1 MLFVGLSLGADEGKK
16 LPDGDSLG
24 GPDGASESA
33 KLGLLEG
40 FNDNPSVG
48 TSLRAALGL
57 LDGETLGKLDGL
69 FEGDPL
75 RSKLGKLDDD
85 AEGCTLGEKLGP
97 LLGLLLGSKLG
108 PSLEAALGLLD
119 GEKLGEFD
127 DWLFYYLSL
136 FEYIAIMKII
146 LYLYF

>member
-48 TSLRAALGL
+48 TLLRDVFVKEVASSAA
-57 LDGETLGKLDGL
+57 
-69 FEGDPL
+69 
-75 RSKLGKLDDD
+75 
-85 AEGCTLGEKLGP
+85 AGP
-97 LLGLLLGSKLG
+97 NLKNYRKRLKC
-108 PSLEAALGLLD
+108 D
-119 GEKLGEFD
+119 
-127 DWLFYYLSL
+127 
-136 FEYIAIMKII
+136 
-146 LYLYF
+146 